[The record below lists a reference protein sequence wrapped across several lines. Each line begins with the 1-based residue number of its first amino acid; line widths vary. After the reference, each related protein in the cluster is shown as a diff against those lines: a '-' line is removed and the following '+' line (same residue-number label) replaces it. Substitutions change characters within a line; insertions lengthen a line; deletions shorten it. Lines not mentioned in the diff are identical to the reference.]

1 MVWRLLG
8 LFLQTYDTDYI
19 LEPISNKT
27 LAKLLAGK
35 LSSLEKLKDL
45 NKKTMKLY
53 DKNNK
58 ELLIKIIK
66 DNITGEKYII
76 ESIFINN

>member
-1 MVWRLLG
+1 MEAVRA
-8 LFLQTYDTDYI
+8 FLQTYDTDYN
-19 LEPISNKT
+19 LMAISNKP

-45 NKKTMKLY
+45 NKKTMKVY

>member
-1 MVWRLLG
+1 MKAVRT
-8 LFLQTYDTDYI
+8 FLQTYDTDYI

-45 NKKTMKLY
+45 NKKTMKVY